1 MWAFAIIML
10 MQSVKELSICIYI
23 YILYFCCLRNQ
34 TQKLCGIHS
43 ADAETTTAEPA
54 GKESRNQSEF

>member
-1 MWAFAIIML
+1 M
-10 MQSVKELSICIYI
+10 
-23 YILYFCCLRNQ
+23 
-34 TQKLCGIHS
+34 QKLCGIHS